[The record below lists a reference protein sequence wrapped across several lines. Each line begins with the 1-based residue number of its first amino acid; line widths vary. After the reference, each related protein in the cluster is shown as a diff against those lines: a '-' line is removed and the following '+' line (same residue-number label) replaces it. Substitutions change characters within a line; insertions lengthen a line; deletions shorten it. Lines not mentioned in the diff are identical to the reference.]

1 MIDIDGIREVLKKC
15 DIYVKE
21 NSKNFVCCC
30 PYCGDHK
37 DKHKK
42 GHLYVSKDDNIPV
55 CHCWLCNDSWT
66 ISRLLTDL
74 TGDKHTDLIVPVNN
88 KNYVRKSKSK
98 INEFKI
104 PVLNPLEFPLKSLYM
119 RRRTFNKM
127 DIMDIQ
133 NLVFDIRDFFRIN
146 NLRMGD
152 YVLPFEEE
160 YIQDN
165 MVGFLSKRNSILYC
179 RSISDNVPIKFKKIT
194 LQKDIEG
201 LDYYCLDNNNL
212 DSNIVVLSE
221 GNFDILGCYSLDTLN
236 LKNVARAYCAGC
248 TFSYEQLLKSVCLDF
263 GIYKANVYILSD
275 SDKNEYHYRNF
286 IKNTKP
292 FINQLNIYYNSL
304 GKDFGNY
311 PHSPVKVF

>member
-1 MIDIDGIREVLKKC
+1 MIDIDGIRDVLKKC
-15 DIYVKE
+15 DIYIKE
-21 NSKNFVCCC
+21 NTKNFVCIC

-55 CHCWLCNDSWT
+55 CHCWLCNGSWAMT
-66 ISRLLTDL
+66 RLLKDL
-74 TGDKHTDLIVPVNN
+74 TGNIHSDLIVPVHN
-88 KNYVRKSKSK
+88 KNYVRKQIQKNIELK
-98 INEFKI
+98 V
-104 PVLNPLEFPLKSLYM
+104 PDLNSLDFPLKSLYM
-119 RRRTFNKM
+119 KRRTFNKL
-127 DIMDIQ
+127 DLDDIQ
-133 NLVFDIRDFFRIN
+133 NLVFDIKEFFRIN
-146 NLRMGD
+146 NLRMSD

-165 MVGFLSKRNSILYC
+165 MVGFLSKRNTILYC
-179 RSISDNVPIKFKKIT
+179 RSISDNVPIKFKKIN
-194 LQKDIEG
+194 LQKDVFG

-212 DSNIVVLSE
+212 KSNIVVLAE

-236 LKNVARAYCAGC
+236 LKDVARVYCAGC
-248 TFSYEQLLKSVCLDF
+248 TFSYEQLLKSVCMDF

-275 SDKNEYHYRNF
+275 SDKNEYHYKNF

-292 FINQLNIYYNSL
+292 FVEKLNIYYNSV

-311 PHSPVKVF
+311 PHVPVKVF